1 MTTVN
6 LEKFAVIDINCETC
20 NRSNSL
26 LEAARLDTKFE
37 FKFAA
42 ADWLCITRA
51 LTSSFN
57 SMQKAAHKSEAVKNV
72 LQSEIWHHRRLLR
85 KINNVIE
92 DDNRYIKS
100 SDKDCLKT
108 IDKWLLEEDTEC

>member
-1 MTTVN
+1 MTVD
-6 LEKFAVIDINCETC
+6 LEKFAVLDINCETC

-26 LEAARLDTKFE
+26 LEAARRDTKFE

-42 ADWLCITRA
+42 ADWVCITKA

-57 SMQKAAHKSEAVKNV
+57 SMQKAADKSEAVKNV
-72 LQSEIWHHRRLLR
+72 LQSEIWHHKHLLN

-92 DDNRYIKS
+92 DDNGYIKS
-100 SDKDCLKT
+100 SDKDSLKT
-108 IDKWLLEEDTEC
+108 IDRWLIEDSEC

>member
-42 ADWLCITRA
+42 ADWVCITRA

-57 SMQKAAHKSEAVKNV
+57 SMQKAADNSEAVKNV
-72 LQSEIWHHRRLLR
+72 LISEMWHLLR

-108 IDKWLLEEDTEC
+108 IDRWLLEEDTEC